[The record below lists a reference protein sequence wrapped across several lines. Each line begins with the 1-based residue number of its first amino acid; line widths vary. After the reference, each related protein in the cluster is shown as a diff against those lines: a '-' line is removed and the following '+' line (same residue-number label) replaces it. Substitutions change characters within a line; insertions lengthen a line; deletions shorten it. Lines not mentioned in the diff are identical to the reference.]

1 MLAEHLDIL
10 AQKDLKAGF
19 EPFFV
24 NATVG
29 IIILAAFDDIEAISG
44 VCKKHKLWLHVDGA

>member
-1 MLAEHLDIL
+1 MLAEYLNIF

-24 NATVG
+24 NATAG

-44 VCKKHKLWLHVDGA
+44 VCKKHKLCLHVDGA